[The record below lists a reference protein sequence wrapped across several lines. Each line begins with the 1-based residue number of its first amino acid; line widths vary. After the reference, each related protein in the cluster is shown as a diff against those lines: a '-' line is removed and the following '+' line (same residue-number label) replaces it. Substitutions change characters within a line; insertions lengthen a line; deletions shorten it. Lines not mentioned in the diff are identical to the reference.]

1 MFVCEIRSTGA
12 ELRQNLTYH
21 HIKIFPMEKGD
32 GRAPAPL
39 DKASTWINS
48 RGTDRKI
55 CYTYFHSGF
64 LTPETQN
71 VALLLYN
78 KRTVPLVSFG
88 ELAN

>member
-1 MFVCEIRSTGA
+1 
-12 ELRQNLTYH
+12 
-21 HIKIFPMEKGD
+21 MEKGN

-64 LTPETQN
+64 LTPETLN
-71 VALLLYN
+71 VTLLLYN